1 MATSRNDVG
10 SQDVRTTG
18 RVEAVEQ
25 TDGNG
30 TAIAALI
37 VGLLAATFAFL
48 VLAAPAAILFGLV
61 AIVLGAMGMG
71 KAKRF
76 GGLHKGLAISGLV
89 SGLLGLLLGALTVF
103 GGIQLFNQAQDEAQS
118 NPEVQER
125 IDALEQQLQEVQ
137 GG

>member
-1 MATSRNDVG
+1 MSTARNDVTTNTQ
-10 SQDVRTTG
+10 STG
-18 RVEAVEQ
+18 RAVAVEQ

-30 TAIAALI
+30 TAIAALVI
-37 VGLLAATFAFL
+37 GLLAATFAFL
-48 VLAAPAAILFGLV
+48 VLAAPAAILFGIV
-61 AIVLGAMGMG
+61 AVVLGAMGLS
-71 KAKRF
+71 KANRF
-76 GGLHKGLAISGLV
+76 GGLHKGLAITGLV

-103 GGIQLFNQAQDEAQS
+103 GGIQLFNQAQDEAQT